1 MTATR
6 TAKPRA
12 PSTPALLSSATL
24 LLAAVVAFELAGL
37 RALDPA
43 DAAPSFVAA
52 IDGTTVDAPAAPV
65 RLLRAA
71 SVEVRILA
79 QADLP
84 AR

>member
-6 TAKPRA
+6 IAKTRA
-12 PSTPALLSSATL
+12 PSTPALLSSSTL
-24 LLAAVVAFELAGL
+24 LLAAVIAFEVTGL

-43 DAAPSFVAA
+43 DAAPSFVAS
-52 IDGTTVDAPAAPV
+52 IDGTAVGAPPAAV

>member
-6 TAKPRA
+6 TAKTRA
-12 PSTPALLSSATL
+12 PSTPALLSASTL
-24 LLAAVVAFELAGL
+24 LLAAVVAFEVTGL

-52 IDGTTVDAPAAPV
+52 IDGTAVDAPAAPV
-65 RLLRAA
+65 RRLRAA
-71 SVEVRILA
+71 SVEVRVLA